1 MLGRRDAKYRT
12 HALEA
17 LAELDTALPYG
28 VVQGSEPPDHMVDW
42 SISEEAGLYEI
53 LHYEPAEE
61 EREGLSLV
69 QQEVKKKWLKPADG
83 GRRRRRRTKPSGKSK
98 GGRPREPT
106 TPPRTPQLADQ
117 GPKVVHSTRVLRPR
131 PGSRCEVPP
140 ESTGA
145 GSSTDGP
152 APSTGRL
159 TLDEAADV
167 WSIALGLALE
177 EEVDAEP
184 GVVVGEY
191 TRNSITETYPTV

>member
-83 GRRRRRRTKPSGKSK
+83 GRSRRRRTKPSGKSK
-98 GGRPREPT
+98 GGRP
-106 TPPRTPQLADQ
+106 
-117 GPKVVHSTRVLRPR
+117 LRGCSDR
-131 PGSRCEVPP
+131 GRDPG
-140 ESTGA
+140 A
-145 GSSTDGP
+145 KF
-152 APSTGRL
+152 RL
-159 TLDEAADV
+159 R
-167 WSIALGLALE
+167 ALE
-177 EEVDAEP
+177 QDPPLMPRRPAL
-184 GVVVGEY
+184 VG
-191 TRNSITETYPTV
+191 

>member
-1 MLGRRDAKYRT
+1 MRVRPWDAGRMPAEWFRQVLESLRELRDWGEAAWGVTPFTGSNAWRRDAKYRT

-117 GPKVVHSTRVLRPR
+117 GPKVVHRPR

-145 GSSTDGP
+145 GSSTD
-152 APSTGRL
+152 APGAQHWS
-159 TLDEAADV
+159 AD
-167 WSIALGLALE
+167 AG
-177 EEVDAEP
+177 
-184 GVVVGEY
+184 
-191 TRNSITETYPTV
+191 